1 MIEKR
6 KLLEIDLTNQQY
18 QESQIPEDELRKY
31 LGGSGIAIKY
41 LHNDLNPSIDPLS
54 QENPLLFFPGL
65 MTGINV
71 PTASKTSVCARSP
84 LTGIWNEATVGGNWG
99 AMLKKN
105 GFEGIIIKGKSK
117 KPVYLYISSDK
128 VVFKDAQ
135 DFWGLDTYNTSNKI
149 KQFYPQTQ
157 IASIGPAGENLIPI
171 ASIVFDAPHY
181 RLAGRGGLGAV
192 MGSKNL
198 KAIAISKSKES
209 VPVFDREGLRKSV
222 NSINPSIKKY
232 TQALH
237 NYGTGGS
244 IEGRELTGDLPI
256 KNFAQSR
263 WPEAIKITGQVI
275 ADTIFKK
282 HYACYACPIACGKE
296 VSFNNEIVHGPE
308 YETLSAFGSLL
319 LNEDLDSIVLMNDL
333 CNRYGIDTISLG
345 VTIAFTIEAYQEGL
359 IKDKDLY
366 GLDLDWGNPKD
377 YIEIT
382 HQVARNEKLG
392 KLIGQGVKFLSNQIG
407 GNSQEYAMHTK
418 GLEYPMHDPR
428 AYTGMA
434 LSYATANRGAC
445 HLESLSYIIESG
457 IQAPDLGYDEA
468 HKPDPYSSKGK
479 AQLVA
484 RLEDYMNVLNA
495 LGLCKFLLAGRV
507 GPKIVTEWLNNI
519 TGWDIDREELITI
532 GKRLHNLKRI
542 YNSKLGISRKDDIIP
557 SRLLKLARNDGLAAG
572 VLPDLEYMLED
583 YYQIRGWDQQGI
595 PKKDTLIELD
605 L

>member
-479 AQLVA
+479 ALLVA

>member
-392 KLIGQGVKFLSNQIG
+392 KLIGQGVKSLSNQIG

-479 AQLVA
+479 ALLVA

-519 TGWDIDREELITI
+519 TGWNIDREELITI

-542 YNSKLGISRKDDIIP
+542 YNTKLGISRKDDIIP

>member
-135 DFWGLDTYNTSNKI
+135 DLWGLDTYNTSNKI

-479 AQLVA
+479 ALLVA

>member
-209 VPVFDREGLRKSV
+209 VPVFDREGLRKSI
-222 NSINPSIKKY
+222 NSINPSIKKH

-479 AQLVA
+479 ALLVA

-542 YNSKLGISRKDDIIP
+542 YNTKLGISRKDDIIP

>member
-135 DFWGLDTYNTSNKI
+135 DLWGLDTYNTSNKI

-392 KLIGQGVKFLSNQIG
+392 KLIGQGVKSLSNQIG

-479 AQLVA
+479 ALLVA

-519 TGWDIDREELITI
+519 TGWNIDREELITI

-542 YNSKLGISRKDDIIP
+542 YNTKLGISRKDDIIP

>member
-135 DFWGLDTYNTSNKI
+135 DLWGLDTYNTSNKI

-296 VSFNNEIVHGPE
+296 VLFNNEIVHGPE
-308 YETLSAFGSLL
+308 YETISAFGSLL

-479 AQLVA
+479 ALLVA

-519 TGWDIDREELITI
+519 TGWNIDREELITI

-542 YNSKLGISRKDDIIP
+542 YNTKLGISRKDDIIP

>member
-135 DFWGLDTYNTSNKI
+135 DLWGLDTYNTSNKI

-392 KLIGQGVKFLSNQIG
+392 KLIGQGVKSLSNQIG

-479 AQLVA
+479 ALLVA